1 MNTYTLI
8 ITWNV
13 ACPIDHILTSKHICD
28 SYAATMKMVDSYKTN
43 DRFISA
49 FIKKN

>member
-13 ACPIDHILTSKHICD
+13 ACPIDYNLTSKHICG
-28 SYAATMKMVDSYKTN
+28 SYDTAMKVVDSYKTS
-43 DRFISA
+43 DRFVSA

>member
-8 ITWNV
+8 ITWNAV
-13 ACPIDHILTSKHICD
+13 DALGYNLTSKHSCG
-28 SYAATMKMVDSYKTN
+28 SYDTAMKVVDSYKTS
-43 DRFISA
+43 DRFVSA